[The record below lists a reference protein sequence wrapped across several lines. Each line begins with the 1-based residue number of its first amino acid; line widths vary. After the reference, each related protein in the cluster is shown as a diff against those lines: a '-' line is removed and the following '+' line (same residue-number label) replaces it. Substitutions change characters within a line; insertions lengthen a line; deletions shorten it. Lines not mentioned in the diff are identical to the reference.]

1 MRFFNID
8 QHISVIAD
16 LKKIFGD
23 MGHTID
29 DICLSGHAPIMGRK
43 QDSVPMLDGNNWC
56 GFVQRKAWDEFFE
69 TYTELETYD
78 AFLCCYPPIFSYL
91 YRRYTRPIIIDIP
104 IRYEY
109 PCQSSAE
116 DWKDFNSYLQEG
128 VDRKKIYLVANNI
141 YDKLYT
147 EAFID
152 RPVEWI
158 PSLCEYTGAQY
169 APKRTEFLVYSA
181 KPFDEFNGTMFKHK
195 NSTLPFGHA
204 WQTIADYSG
213 VVHFPYNVST
223 MSTFEH
229 YTANIPIFCPSL
241 DFLIEL
247 YKKGKEYRV
256 LEQTSWNSTFG
267 RPAGSVICMQDTLI
281 AKMGDPNDFN
291 NIEVIK
297 NWMQHSDY
305 YHLMSM
311 PHIIYFDSFED
322 LIYKALHTDLQ
333 TVSDNM
339 KKFNAEK
346 KQQTYLKWNN
356 LIKRVQNDRSM

>member
-69 TYTELETYD
+69 TYTELESYD
-78 AFLCCYPPIFSYL
+78 AFICCYPPIFSYL
-91 YRRYTRPIIIDIP
+91 YRRFTRPIIIDIP

-109 PCQSSAE
+109 PCQSSKE
-116 DWKDFNSYLQEG
+116 DWEDFNTYLQEG
-128 VDRKKIYLVANNI
+128 VDKKKIYLVANNV
-141 YDKLYT
+141 YDQIYT
-147 EAFID
+147 EAFIN
-152 RPVEWI
+152 RKVEWI

-169 APKRTEFLVYSA
+169 KPKRNEFLVYSA

-195 NSTLPFGHA
+195 NSTLAFGHT
-204 WQTIADYSG
+204 WQDVADYSG

-229 YTANIPIFCPSL
+229 YAANIPIFCPTL
-241 DFLIEL
+241 DFLMEL

-256 LEQTSWNSTFG
+256 LEQVSWNSTFG
-267 RPAGSVICMQDTLI
+267 RPAGSLVKMQKPDNYL
-281 AKMGDPNDFN
+281 GDPNDFN
-291 NIEVIK
+291 NHDTMEEWLK
-297 NWMQHSDY
+297 YSDY
-305 YHLMSM
+305 YNQYAM
-311 PHIIYFDSFED
+311 PHIIYFASFEE

-333 TVSDNM
+333 AVSDAM
-339 KKFNAEK
+339 RKFNYERHAN
-346 KQQTYLKWNN
+346 TYLKWNQ
-356 LIKRVQNDRSM
+356 LIKRVQNDRRM